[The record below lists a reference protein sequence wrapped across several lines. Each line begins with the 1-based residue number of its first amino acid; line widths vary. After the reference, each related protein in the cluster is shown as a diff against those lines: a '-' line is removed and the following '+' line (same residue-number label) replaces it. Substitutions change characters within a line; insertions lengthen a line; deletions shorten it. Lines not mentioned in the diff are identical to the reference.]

1 MESQEPVIETVVAT
15 VADIDQTDIIVG
27 YDPDGEDDE
36 KSTFEKVVDAG
47 AVASHVVALGATKF
61 AGVAGPA
68 IAKGVEK
75 AAPVVQKGA
84 KYTAKGAVKLT
95 TVGLRSLGKGLSALG
110 SKLKPTEQEPEE
122 IEYVTVPSEPGQAEL
137 AALPAEPGEIECAAL
152 PAEPEQVGFAALPAE
167 PEQAEYAIAPSESE
181 APTEQSGQE

>member
-137 AALPAEPGEIECAAL
+137 AALPAEPEEIEEVECAAL
-152 PAEPEQVGFAALPAE
+152 PAEPEQAE
-167 PEQAEYAIAPSESE
+167 CAIAPSESE
-181 APTEQSGQE
+181 APTEQSDQE